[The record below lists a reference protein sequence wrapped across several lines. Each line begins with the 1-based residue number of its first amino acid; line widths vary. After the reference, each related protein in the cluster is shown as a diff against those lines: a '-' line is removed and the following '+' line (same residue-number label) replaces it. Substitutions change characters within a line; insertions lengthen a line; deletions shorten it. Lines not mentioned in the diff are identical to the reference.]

1 MSKLLPHVRRLASR
15 QAERKANIA
24 AKPRPPAE
32 YRPVDGRV
40 RFNRIP
46 TPAEIEAIPYI
57 PVVEF
62 ELSDKETATL
72 RRRLYAINRDGVVR
86 YRTLREGNIT
96 LVWRIA

>member
-1 MSKLLPHVRRLASR
+1 MSYKKKLPHEQRLASR
-15 QAERKANIA
+15 KAERRA
-24 AKPRPPAE
+24 AVPKVRE

-72 RRRLYAINRDGVVR
+72 RRRLYSINRDGLVR

>member
-1 MSKLLPHVRRLASR
+1 MSKPLPHQLRIASR
-15 QAERKANIA
+15 KAER
-24 AKPRPPAE
+24 RVHLPAT
-32 YRPVDGRV
+32 YRPVQGRV

-62 ELSDKETATL
+62 ELSDRETATL
-72 RRRLYAINRDGVVR
+72 RRRLYSINREGLVR
-86 YRTLREGNIT
+86 YRTLREGGIT

>member
-1 MSKLLPHVRRLASR
+1 MTKLLPHQQRIASR
-15 QAERKANIA
+15 KAERRENLPKL
-24 AKPRPPAE
+24 RE
-32 YRPVDGRV
+32 YRPVQGRV

-72 RRRLYAINRDGVVR
+72 RRRLYSINREGLVR
-86 YRTLREGNIT
+86 YRTLREGGIT